1 MEPRH
6 VRKRKVLKQ
15 AGNVAL
21 VLAGIGLIAWMLWA
35 VGWSAIQT
43 NLSAIGGW
51 FVALAA
57 FYVCAELAFTAGW
70 WVLIDPQVRRSKFM
84 SLFGVYLA
92 SHTINYLIPSGNIA
106 GEPVRADLSRESLGL
121 NQALASITVHKHAEL
136 LSQWLFLTA
145 GMVVCLS
152 QFDLPTAVELAALA
166 LLVGMGVAVVLMA
179 WALRRGTFLP
189 ILHRLA
195 RWKPLSSRLQAYYP
209 VAEALDANIQTFY
222 SSKQSRWFAAATGWC
237 LVGWCGGLV
246 ETYVILRL
254 LTPTAG
260 WMTAVA
266 VETVAMVL
274 NSLLVFIPGRVGS
287 AEGARVGVF
296 MLLGLPAAQ
305 GMAYS
310 LVRRGRELIWIVPGM
325 VVLLKRYG
333 TRLGWPWLKEPS
345 STKALHE
352 DESRVAELTV
362 DRG

>member
-1 MEPRH
+1 MRS
-6 VRKRKVLKQ
+6 RQLLKWLV
-15 AGNVAL
+15 NVTL
-21 VLAGIGLIAWMLWA
+21 VVAGIGLIAWMLWA
-35 VGWSAIQT
+35 VGWPAIQT

-51 FVALAA
+51 FVALVA

-70 WVLIDPQVRRSKFM
+70 WVLIDPQKRHGKFM
-84 SLFGVYLA
+84 NLFGVYLA
-92 SHTINYLIPSGNIA
+92 SYTINYLIPSGNIA
-106 GEPVRADLSRESLGL
+106 GEPVRADLSRENLGL
-121 NQALASITVHKHAEL
+121 SHALASITVHKHAEL
-136 LSQWLFLTA
+136 VSQWLFLTA
-145 GMVVCLS
+145 GMVLCLS
-152 QFDLPTAVELAALA
+152 QFELSTPVKLAALA
-166 LLVGMGVAVVLMA
+166 LLGGMGVAVVLMA
-179 WALRRGTFLP
+179 WVLRRGTFLP
-189 ILHRLA
+189 ILHRLV
-195 RWKPLSSRLQAYYP
+195 RWKRLSSRLKAYQP

-260 WMTAVA
+260 WATAVA

-274 NSLLVFIPGRVGS
+274 NSLLVFVPGRIGS
-287 AEGARVGVF
+287 AEGVRVAVF

-305 GMAYS
+305 GVAYS
-310 LVRRGRELIWIVPGM
+310 LVRRGRELIWIVPGL

-333 TRLGWPWLKEPS
+333 TRLGLPWLKESS